1 MTWILNVTILSTSVK
16 KLHLLCLFEEF
27 PKLNMSFATRHL
39 FVMHSNL
46 AYKNNLIMAI
56 TLDADKKH
64 TMFKQNI

>member
-1 MTWILNVTILSTSVK
+1 
-16 KLHLLCLFEEF
+16 
-27 PKLNMSFATRHL
+27 
-39 FVMHSNL
+39 MHSNL